1 MHTRIV
7 ADFLVG
13 LVEDHV
19 LVIDGLNGSQPGE
32 DHEYH
37 IDCKGREFADIA
49 RVSSDGVGNINLTL
63 DNGAEYLV
71 SVVRKG

>member
-7 ADFLVG
+7 ADFLVS

-19 LVIDGLNGSQPGE
+19 EVIDGLNEGQHDE

-37 IDCKGREFADIA
+37 IDDEGSEFADIA
-49 RVSSDGVGNINLTL
+49 RVSSDDVGNITLTL

>member
-19 LVIDGLNGSQPGE
+19 QVIDGLNESQHGE

-37 IDCKGREFADIA
+37 IDNEGKEFADITN
-49 RVSSDGVGNINLTL
+49 VSSDDVGNITLTL